1 MIVTGGENVDPAR
14 VEATLREH
22 TAIDDALLVDL
33 PDDHW
38 GSVVACLYIGEV
50 SPGEAELWL
59 GQRLP
64 VFMVPKRWL
73 AVDRIPTT
81 ALGKPDRSAAR
92 SLLQG

>member
-1 MIVTGGENVDPAR
+1 
-14 VEATLREH
+14 
-22 TAIDDALLVDL
+22 L

-38 GSVVACLYIGEV
+38 GSVVACLYVGEV

-92 SLLQG
+92 GLLQG